1 MENIQ
6 LNLSP
11 PLCMVM
17 YGIYL
22 LKAILQLTI
31 EKLDLAICVTLIGK
45 HWSIAEESGMQRAA
59 NNGTATT

>member
-1 MENIQ
+1 
-6 LNLSP
+6 
-11 PLCMVM
+11 MVM

-45 HWSIAEESGMQRAA
+45 RWSIAEESGKQRAA
-59 NNGTATT
+59 NNGTTTT